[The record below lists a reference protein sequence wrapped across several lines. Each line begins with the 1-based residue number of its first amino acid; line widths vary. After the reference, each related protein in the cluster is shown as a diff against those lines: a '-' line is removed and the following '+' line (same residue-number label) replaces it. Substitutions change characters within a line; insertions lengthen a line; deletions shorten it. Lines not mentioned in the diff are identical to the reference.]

1 MHSEDMSLVTQEN
14 AIRRSGWHV
23 SPLGRITHPIK
34 MRPTHPL
41 TIKQEEVTRTNS
53 TKRTKGAKRIKHV
66 DSHARRKKIDMIKW
80 GSTHLKGIFL
90 DLEIPSSRNKALDE
104 DKYRK
109 SYTDE
114 EEDHMDVDDSK
125 ASNVHAAHS
134 SPALAP
140 ISTADASHT
149 VTMSIHSPQDP
160 RHQINI
166 HHEKVHNLDLIT
178 SLFSGNDW
186 VDDDWVGRESV
197 GSGMDEGELVKSDH
211 LLPCEVVEFEEVPRT
226 QSGGETPLSK
236 VTRLNPQTE
245 GHDDGDTL
253 ERGDAILDSS
263 TRPDAA
269 ISEKEAATKTN
280 LKDLFAPRDQG
291 RTSRLISVLTEFI
304 D

>member
-1 MHSEDMSLVTQEN
+1 MHAEDMSLVTQEN
-14 AIRRSGWHV
+14 AIRRSGWHI

-41 TIKQEEVTRTNS
+41 TTKQEEVTRTNS
-53 TKRTKGAKRIKHV
+53 TKRTKEAKRIKNL

-90 DLEIPSSRNKALDE
+90 DLEIPSSTNKALDE
-104 DKYRK
+104 DKYRR
-109 SYTDE
+109 SYTNE

-134 SPALAP
+134 SPAFAP
-140 ISTADASHT
+140 ISTADASHN
-149 VTMSIHSPQDP
+149 VTMSLHSPQDP
-160 RHQINI
+160 RQQIDM

-178 SLFSGNDW
+178 SLFNGNDR

-197 GSGMDEGELVKSDH
+197 GSGIDEEELVKSDH
-211 LLPCEVVEFEEVPRT
+211 LLICEVVEFEEVPRT
-226 QSGGETPLSK
+226 QSGGETLSSK
-236 VTRLNPQTE
+236 VIRLNPHTE
-245 GHDDGDTL
+245 GHDNADTL

-263 TRPDAA
+263 TGPDAA
-269 ISEKEAATKTN
+269 IPEKEVATKTN

-291 RTSRLISVLTEFI
+291 RTSRLTSVLTEFI